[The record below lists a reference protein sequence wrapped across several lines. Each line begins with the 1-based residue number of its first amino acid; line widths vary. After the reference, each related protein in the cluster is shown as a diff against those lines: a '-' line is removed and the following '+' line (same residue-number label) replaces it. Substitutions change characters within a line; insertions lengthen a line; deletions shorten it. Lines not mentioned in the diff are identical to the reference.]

1 MVTKRKTGVLHTK
14 ERAIIVK
21 LLEEGKSP
29 EEIGLVLNRTAEP
42 IEKFIALKGLKDKT
56 LKEDNQKDKE
66 LQAIARLLH
75 CRRYWRDVVE
85 QFDRDE
91 QRRYESEWTNLYLQF
106 NEDVKESEEMQIHT
120 LLTMNILMG
129 RSMKDRKRHTDD
141 MEKLQ
146 KTLDKEYKKGEDD
159 RDITLIASLETQLS
173 FARNSLPS
181 YTTEYTKLQ
190 DSQQKILKELKAT
203 RDARIKR
210 VEDSQSSWTGYL
222 REIEDER
229 TRLKVG
235 DEAEIY
241 RLAKVM
247 ARKDLSEYHI
257 YGDQTI
263 DQPILAFD
271 TIKDDE
277 DESIRPNEQGD
288 TNGEET

>member
-1 MVTKRKTGVLHTK
+1 MVIKRKTGVLHTK

-241 RLAKVM
+241 RLAKVQSI
-247 ARKDLSEYHI
+247 KLLSEYHI
-257 YGDQTI
+257 YGDSSI
-263 DQPILAFD
+263 DQPLLNYMTAKI
-271 TIKDDE
+271 DE